1 MRPDARRSLPATLAL
16 AALLAGNAFATAS
29 AAPDRTATEATAQP
43 AAAPQDRAAAASVE
57 YNVLGRADAP
67 VTIIEFTD
75 LQCPYC
81 ARHASQTFPEI
92 RRRYVDTGKVR
103 YTSRDVPLPFHAF
116 AAPAAIANR
125 CAGEQGRFWEYRE
138 AVFAAQSEL
147 GQSPFARIAAELG
160 LDDEQFAACLAD
172 PRPVAA
178 VRADLELARRHGI
191 TSTPTF
197 VIGRLVD
204 GEFVGETF
212 SGAKPYAE
220 FPAKIDALLPAAP

>member
-1 MRPDARRSLPATLAL
+1 MRPHARRSLPVALTLA
-16 AALLAGNAFATAS
+16 AVLAGSAVARAS
-29 AAPDRTATEATAQP
+29 DPPDDGASATEATVQP
-43 AAAPQDRAAAASVE
+43 AAAGATTDPF
-57 YNVLGRADAP
+57 NVLGRADAP

-81 ARHASQTFPEI
+81 ARYASQTFPEL
-92 RRRYVDTGKVR
+92 RRRYIDTGKVR
-103 YTSRDVPLPFHAF
+103 YTSRDMPLPFHAF

-125 CAGEQGRFWEYRE
+125 CAGEQGRFWEFRE

-147 GQSPFARIAAELG
+147 GQAPYARIAAELG
-160 LDDEQFAACLAD
+160 LDGARFEACLGD
-172 PRPVAA
+172 PRPAAA

-220 FPAKIDALLPAAP
+220 FATRIDALLPPAP

>member
-1 MRPDARRSLPATLAL
+1 MHFPPLHSLTAL
-16 AALLAGNAFATAS
+16 AMVVLLAAGTVARAS
-29 AAPDRTATEATAQP
+29 DEPDRTAAEATVQP
-43 AAAPQDRAAAASVE
+43 AAEPETPAAAAEVPF
-57 YNVLGRADAP
+57 NVLGRADAP

-81 ARHASQTFPEI
+81 ARHALQTFPELK
-92 RRRYVDTGKVR
+92 RRYIDTGQVR
-103 YTSRDVPLPFHAF
+103 YTSRDMPLPFHAF
-116 AAPAAIANR
+116 AAPAAVANR
-125 CAGEQGRFWEYRE
+125 CAGEQNRFWEFRE

-147 GQSPFARIAAELG
+147 GQAPYARIAAELG
-160 LDDEQFAACLAD
+160 LDGEQFAACLRD
-172 PRPVAA
+172 PRPAAA

-220 FPAKIDALLPAAP
+220 FAAKIEALLPPAP